1 MPRLLRINR
10 IGTMK
15 VIVEIQ
21 SKYVEIAKG
30 IMLGAC
36 TDEESEKNVTEIA
49 EQVKQ
54 SEEPIAINLQD
65 LYDGSSSA
73 DAANMS
79 QMNIALSSFAMYAKM
94 KEAGE

>member
-1 MPRLLRINR
+1 
-10 IGTMK
+10 MK

-36 TDEESEKNVTEIA
+36 TDEESEKKVTEIA

-94 KEAGE
+94 KEEKE

>member
-1 MPRLLRINR
+1 
-10 IGTMK
+10 MK

-36 TDEESEKNVTEIA
+36 TDEESEKKVTEIA

-73 DAANMS
+73 DAANLS
-79 QMNIALSSFAMYAKM
+79 QMNIVMATFAMHAIM
-94 KEAGE
+94 KEEKE